1 MTFALGYALYLAA
14 FLLLAMATPARGMRL
29 FLALLAL
36 GFGVGVI
43 NVLNEAVVFGLIDT
57 ATALTGAAYMTLTI
71 AVLSGAA
78 MLLTGKARKGAG
90 ETARLQLAPWRVA
103 AVLAAYVV
111 CYFIAG
117 MAVIPFLRD
126 FYADTPIP
134 SLPNLLALQAAR
146 GAIYLLAAIPLL
158 RLQPRWGPPVLGI
171 AFALIAG
178 LAPLAAE
185 NPLMPAYVRAAHAV
199 EIGVSNFIFGIILVW
214 LVGPSR
220 THARQPAT
228 A

>member
-14 FLLLAMATPARGMRL
+14 FLLLAVATPARGL
-29 FLALLAL
+29 YLALLVL
-36 GFGVGVI
+36 GFGVGVV

-78 MLLTGKARKGAG
+78 MLLSGKARKGAG
-90 ETARLQLAPWRVA
+90 ESARLQLSASRVA
-103 AVLAAYVV
+103 SVIAAYIV
-111 CYFIAG
+111 CYFVAG

-214 LVGPSR
+214 LIGPQR
-220 THARQPAT
+220 PHTRQPAT